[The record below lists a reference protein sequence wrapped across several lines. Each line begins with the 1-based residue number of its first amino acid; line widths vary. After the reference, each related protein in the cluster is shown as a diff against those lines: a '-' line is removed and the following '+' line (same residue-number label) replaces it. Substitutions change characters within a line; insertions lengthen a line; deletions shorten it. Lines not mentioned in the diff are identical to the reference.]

1 MAHDNY
7 GYVVMCKTRSCNGAF
22 FKWYGET
29 VILPFVKQSRDFY
42 NLKNSDGTPMR
53 AFVTC
58 DGEALQIKNFLR
70 TTMLELF
77 AEAYIDYG
85 KTPASCSGIS
95 QSSDLSPFFKVCK
108 RRLAEVM
115 KNNLWRDDLLNHY
128 TMEAFTEMRGGTI
141 PGERKKKMA
150 TALEKVVDCVK
161 ATLTHDRIKL
171 GYKLCGQYPVDLIQA
186 MDRCPNYRKMSK
198 RGRDII
204 RASEDACVEQFK
216 MHGQLTE
223 EFMDELNIPSSVLR
237 RDVPKDQRVL
247 HQQRAVLMNLPPRIA
262 AYNEYVDAQ
271 ATAAEKRAHN
281 AVERQRRQEELNAMT
296 PEQRQEQEIISRQNR
311 KRKRTDAEIAA
322 MTDEERVQYD
332 RDTAKKPRH
341 RKRTQLEIDAMTEHE
356 RREYETAETRCAKDR
371 ERKLRNRGQA

>member
-1 MAHDNY
+1 
-7 GYVVMCKTRSCNGAF
+7 
-22 FKWYGET
+22 
-29 VILPFVKQSRDFY
+29 
-42 NLKNSDGTPMR
+42 
-53 AFVTC
+53 
-58 DGEALQIKNFLR
+58 
-70 TTMLELF
+70 
-77 AEAYIDYG
+77 
-85 KTPASCSGIS
+85 
-95 QSSDLSPFFKVCK
+95 
-108 RRLAEVM
+108 
-115 KNNLWRDDLLNHY
+115 
-128 TMEAFTEMRGGTI
+128 
-141 PGERKKKMA
+141 
-150 TALEKVVDCVK
+150 
-161 ATLTHDRIKL
+161 
-171 GYKLCGQYPVDLIQA
+171 